1 MSRSISGSV
10 LKWWVIVSVLVLG
23 QLRVTM
29 VTGQNND
36 KSIRRE
42 WTFACAAENDLYR
55 VLTANGV
62 TCPRYE
68 SAAAAI
74 HSAADGAAVLILADD
89 YPDKRTAI
97 SLADYDEA
105 ARKRLKLYVE
115 YPEQLPDNLALGA
128 PREVKYERGVVTSGM
143 FGRDLAPQRIVLVS
157 SCRYLPV
164 QVSESHLVVAKVAGV
179 DSAAFGLTDTPADPL
194 LFDHPRGNLLV
205 ATTKLSH
212 FVTGRYLPTE
222 AWRTIWKAILTRL
235 QPDGAAIELQWVPT
249 VRPSYGPQEPLPAD
263 VESQALRRSADWIVA
278 SRTLRHESWPR
289 EALDNA
295 LTYNTVRDMPSAD
308 WPLGDG
314 SAGILEGYSSTIRR
328 DGSQPMRYA
337 VRNDCTMEVAMLLAA
352 DAAVHQRSEH
362 ARVATNLVDYIL
374 GKSELAGGTRADPQ
388 SPSYGLI
395 GWSLDH
401 PGSYWGDDNARA
413 LLALGVVSSTT
424 ENNRWNESVS
434 RAILAN
440 FRTTG
445 LRGFRPQCVE
455 EPALQAQGW
464 RAYWT
469 NRHIHYSPH
478 MQSWIWAC
486 YLWAYQ
492 QTRFEPFL
500 HRTESGM
507 RLMMEAYP
515 TRWDW
520 VVRSGTIER
529 ARLLLPL
536 AWLVRVQDT
545 PEHRAWLKR
554 IAEDLIAL
562 QDECGALREVIGDG
576 GSGVPS
582 NAAYGTGETSLIQS
596 DGDAVCDLLY
606 SCNFA
611 LIGLHEAA
619 AATGD
624 PMYAE
629 AEDRLARFLCRI
641 QTRSESHPELN
652 GAWYRAF
659 DYRRWD
665 YWASSADWEWGP
677 WCTETGWCQPWIAAP
692 LAWRQQQTSL
702 WELVQKVN
710 LKTTFDRLRP
720 EMLPDADLVRAEA
733 DTVTHAAR
741 GKSVDLT
748 TPPDSR
754 YPGLGARSLTDGEV
768 NPANYQAG
776 EWLGFQGADLEAV
789 IDLGTQQELRSVA
802 VRCLQSTDVG
812 IYLPAKVEV
821 AVSSDGETYASAG
834 EVQVSSAYA
843 ERGPLIRMIAIEL
856 TTQSARF
863 VRVRVCNEG
872 AIPVGLPA
880 AGLPAWLFVDELCV
894 NP

>member
-235 QPDGAAIELQWVPT
+235 QPDGAAIDLQWVPT

-710 LKTTFDRLRP
+710 LKTTFDRLRQ

-843 ERGPLIRMIAIEL
+843 ERGPLIRMIAVEL
-856 TTQSARF
+856 TTQTTRF

>member
-1 MSRSISGSV
+1 MTADAQSKQADSA
-10 LKWWVIVSVLVLG
+10 
-23 QLRVTM
+23 
-29 VTGQNND
+29 
-36 KSIRRE
+36 RRE

-74 HSAADGAAVLILADD
+74 HSAAEGSAVLVLADE

-128 PREVKYERGVVTSGM
+128 SQDVKYERGVVTSSL
-143 FGRDLAPQRIVLVS
+143 FGPELLPQRIVLVS

-164 QVSESHLVVAKVAGV
+164 KASESHLVVAKVAGV

-212 FVTGRYLPTE
+212 FVTGRYLPTD

-235 QPDGAAIELQWVPT
+235 QSDGVAIDLQWVPT
-249 VRPSYGPQEPLPAD
+249 VRPSYGLQEPLPAD
-263 VESQALRRSADWIVA
+263 AESQALRRSADWIVA
-278 SRTLRHESWPR
+278 SRTLRHATWPQ
-289 EALDNA
+289 EALDRS
-295 LTYNTVRDMPSAD
+295 LTYNTVRDMPPED

-314 SAGILEGYSSTIRR
+314 SEGILEGYSSTIRR

-374 GKSELAGGTRADPQ
+374 GKSDLAGGTRADPK

-413 LLALGVVSSTT
+413 LLALGVVSGTT
-424 ENNRWNESVS
+424 GNNRWNESVS

-445 LRGFRPQCVE
+445 LRGFRPSCVE
-455 EPALQAQGW
+455 ESALQAQGW

-611 LIGLHEAA
+611 LVGLHEAA

-629 AEDRLARFLCRI
+629 AEDRLARLLCRI

-702 WELVQKVN
+702 WELVQKVD

-720 EMLPDADLVRAEA
+720 EMLPDADLVRAET

-741 GKSVDLT
+741 GKPVDLT

-789 IDLGTQQELRSVA
+789 IDLGTQQKLWSVA

-821 AVSSDGETYASAG
+821 AVSSDGETYDSVG

-843 ERGPLIRMIAIEL
+843 ERGPLIRMLAVEL
-856 TTQSARF
+856 TTQTARF

-872 AIPVGLPA
+872 AIPVGYPA
-880 AGLPAWLFVDELCV
+880 AGLPAWLFVDEICV